1 MKNASPAISP
11 WAGPAADPVGEESA
25 DAPVVAVVD
34 RVHGMVVQVFA
45 ARGPEKINTASGVLA
60 GGGLV
65 LTDMR
70 ALLFVGPAGSMQ
82 VATEIA
88 VLTSK
93 GAFPARLVDS
103 ALDAGVAVLEL
114 PEAASELEGPPL
126 AQGSGDV
133 GDQLIAV
140 HASKQGPAIVFEV
153 IGFSVERTGNPLQLR
168 AAPALPHQLR
178 RCAGVRRCR
187 SAGRPSGRS
196 NRAGHH
202 FRSPRPSAADPDA
215 RSIPGGAGRRTHLR
229 FTAGAGRWRSPAG
242 RRATPWNGPV
252 RRVREC
258 SSPRVRCPG
267 PPSPSPLPGR
277 APAP

>member
-1 MKNASPAISP
+1 MTSNAAMTRFAAISFVFAAACAHDHALDRTQVGAMKNASPAISP

-70 ALLFVGPAGSMQ
+70 ALLFEGTAGSMQ

-140 HASKQGPAIVFEV
+140 HPSKQGPAIVFEV

-168 AAPALPHQLR
+168 AAPVLPI
-178 RCAGVRRCR
+178 
-187 SAGRPSGRS
+187 S
-196 NRAGHH
+196 
-202 FRSPRPSAADPDA
+202 F
-215 RSIPGGAGRRTHLR
+215 
-229 FTAGAGRWRSPAG
+229 AGAPVFDAAGALAGLLVGPTGQDIIFVPPARLLQILTRVQSPA
-242 RRATPWNGPV
+242 V
-252 RRVREC
+252 QVDDHI
-258 SSPRVRCPG
+258 
-267 PPSPSPLPGR
+267 
-277 APAP
+277 

>member
-1 MKNASPAISP
+1 MTSNAAMTRFAAISFMFAAACAHDHALDRSQVGAMKNASPAISP

-153 IGFSVERTGNPLQLR
+153 IGFSVEQAAANPLRLR
-168 AAPALPHQLR
+168 AAPGVPINF
-178 RCAGVRRCR
+178 AGAPV
-187 SAGRPSGRS
+187 
-196 NRAGHH
+196 
-202 FRSPRPSAADPDA
+202 FDA
-215 RSIPGGAGRRTHLR
+215 GGALAGLLVGPTGQDVIFVPPARLLQIL
-229 FTAGAGRWRSPAG
+229 TAVHPPAMQ
-242 RRATPWNGPV
+242 V
-252 RRVREC
+252 DDHI
-258 SSPRVRCPG
+258 
-267 PPSPSPLPGR
+267 
-277 APAP
+277 